1 MSTDGQPAGQAAAPT
16 LEPVDVGGVAVMP
29 NSAEEAAALAAA
41 SKGVMLQSDYTK
53 KSQDLAQ
60 QREQFRQEREA
71 HNRERGAQPDPI
83 GRPRTGLG
91 PGYGGLSGGRSPGSA
106 VGGER
111 VGAPTYPSGPEYPTA
126 GTPTERAVAPAPDD
140 EDYLTGAQVRR
151 LVAQE
156 RAQIAAQVEQ
166 GYESIQAEQQELKFE
181 REMERMGTDPRLPG
195 FNKTAVEEA
204 YNLLPYSEQARYNRL
219 PPAEQ
224 YRMVFYDH
232 VMDRI
237 APPATAQTTTPQAT
251 EPAVTQPPFQE
262 GASGPNPGLS
272 GPPDLQSAQISRG
285 NAASVMDQV
294 REREG

>member
-1 MSTDGQPAGQAAAPT
+1 MSTEGQPAAPT
-16 LEPVDVGGVAVMP
+16 LEPVDVGGVAVVP
-29 NSAEEAAALAAA
+29 GSAEEAAAL
-41 SKGVMLQSDYTK
+41 SKGVLRQEDYTK
-53 KSQDLAQ
+53 KSQALAAE
-60 QREQFRQEREA
+60 REAFRQEREA
-71 HNRERGAQPDPI
+71 YNRERGAQPDPI

-91 PGYGGLSGGRSPGSA
+91 PGYSGLSGGRSPGSA

-111 VGAPTYPSGPEYPTA
+111 VGAPIYPSGPEYPIA

-140 EDYLTGAQVRR
+140 DDYLTGAQVRR
-151 LVAQE
+151 LLQQ
-156 RAQIAAQVEQ
+156 RDAQIAAQVEQ
-166 GYESIQAEQQELKFE
+166 GYESIHAEQRELKFE
-181 REMERMGTDPRLPG
+181 RDMGRMETDPRLPG
-195 FNKTAVEEA
+195 FDRAAVEEA
-204 YNLLPYSEQARYNRL
+204 YYRLPYSEQARYNQL

-237 APPATAQTTTPQAT
+237 APPVPSGTPQAT

-285 NAASVMDQV
+285 NAVSVMDEV
-294 REREG
+294 RRREG